1 MEGFLELKTGA
12 TLRAVR
18 VLNEL
23 IDVALR
29 ELDVDE
35 ATRHDVA
42 VGVAELVANVH
53 EHEYRGGA
61 GDVAVRLDLKPD
73 QLTVTVQSAGPRFDP
88 FAQATEAPDP
98 ELGELEVRGLGFPL
112 LHALFDNVSHDYEE
126 GRGNR
131 ITLTKSRSGA
141 ARSGS

>member
-1 MEGFLELKTGA
+1 VEGYLEMRTGA
-12 TLRAVR
+12 SLRAAR

-42 VGVAELVANVH
+42 MGVAELVANVH
-53 EHEYRGGA
+53 EHEYHGA
-61 GDVAVRLDLKPD
+61 KGDVLVRVDLQPD
-73 QLTVTVQSAGPRFDP
+73 ALRVTVESKGPKFDP
-88 FAQATEAPDP
+88 TAQAVEAPDP
-98 ELGELEVRGLGFPL
+98 ELALEVGGLGFPL
-112 LHALFDNVSHDYEE
+112 LHGLFDSVEHDYEE

-131 ITLTKSRSGA
+131 ITLTKRRSGVHPQ
-141 ARSGS
+141 G